1 MRGHHQ
7 DTHERLV
14 GDAEI
19 QVSSDRSFGVVSGV
33 VLLGYGLWPLL
44 HGASPRWWS
53 FVVGG
58 TFLLLALLF
67 PQTLSLLNQLWLKVG
82 CLLQRVMTTVVT
94 GLLFY
99 TSVTPMGLLLRRY
112 GKDLL
117 RLRRDPNARS
127 YWIERLP
134 PGPTP
139 ETMRN
144 QF

>member
-1 MRGHHQ
+1 MRGQ
-7 DTHERLV
+7 QNTHERLV

-19 QVSSDRSFGVVSGV
+19 QPSSERSFGVVFGV
-33 VLLGYGLWPLL
+33 VFLGYGVWPLL
-44 HGASPRWWS
+44 HNANPRWWS

-82 CLLQRVMTTVVT
+82 RLLQRVMTTVVT

-99 TSVTPMGLLLRRY
+99 TSVTPMGLQLRRY
-112 GKDLL
+112 SKDLL

>member
-1 MRGHHQ
+1 
-7 DTHERLV
+7 
-14 GDAEI
+14 
-19 QVSSDRSFGVVSGV
+19 
-33 VLLGYGLWPLL
+33 
-44 HGASPRWWS
+44 
-53 FVVGG
+53 VVGG

-99 TSVTPMGLLLRRY
+99 TSVTPMGLLLRLY

-127 YWIERLP
+127 YWIERRP
-134 PGPTP
+134 PGPAP

>member
-1 MRGHHQ
+1 MLGHQ

-19 QVSSDRSFGVVSGV
+19 QASSDRSFGVVSGV

-67 PQTLSLLNQLWLKVG
+67 SQTLSLLNQLWLKGG
-82 CLLQRVMTTVVT
+82 CLLQRGMTTGVT

-99 TSVTPMGLLLRRY
+99 TSVTPIGLLLRRY
-112 GKDLL
+112 GHALL
-117 RLRRDPNARS
+117 PCRP
-127 YWIERLP
+127 E
-134 PGPTP
+134 PT
-139 ETMRN
+139 
-144 QF
+144 

>member
-1 MRGHHQ
+1 MRGHQ

-19 QVSSDRSFGVVSGV
+19 QASSDRSFGVVSGV

-82 CLLQRVMTTVVT
+82 RLLQRVMTTVVT

-127 YWIERLP
+127 YWIERRP
-134 PGPTP
+134 PGPAP

>member
-1 MRGHHQ
+1 MRGQ
-7 DTHERLV
+7 QNTHERLV

-19 QVSSDRSFGVVSGV
+19 QPSSERSFGVVFGV
-33 VLLGYGLWPLL
+33 VFLGYGVWPLL
-44 HGASPRWWS
+44 HNANPRWWS

-67 PQTLSLLNQLWLKVG
+67 PQTLSLLNRLWLKVG
-82 CLLQRVMTTVVT
+82 RLLHSVMTTVVT
-94 GLLFY
+94 ALLFY
-99 TSVTPMGLLLRRY
+99 TSVTPMGLLLRLY

>member
-1 MRGHHQ
+1 MRGQ
-7 DTHERLV
+7 QNTHEPLV

-19 QVSSDRSFGVVSGV
+19 QASSDRSFGVVSGV
-33 VLLGYGLWPLL
+33 VFLGYGLWPLL
-44 HGASPRWWS
+44 HGEIPRWWS

-67 PQTLSLLNQLWLKVG
+67 PQTLSLLKVG
-82 CLLQRVMTTVVT
+82 RLLQRVMTTVVT

-99 TSVTPMGLLLRRY
+99 TSVTPMGLLLRLY

-127 YWIERLP
+127 YWIERRP
-134 PGPTP
+134 PGPAP

>member
-1 MRGHHQ
+1 MRGHQ

-19 QVSSDRSFGVVSGV
+19 QVSSDRSFGVVFGV
-33 VLLGYGLWPLL
+33 VFLGYGLWPLL
-44 HGASPRWWS
+44 HGEITRWWS

-67 PQTLSLLNQLWLKVG
+67 PQTLSLLNRLWLKVG
-82 CLLQRVMTTVVT
+82 RLLQRVMTTVVT

-99 TSVTPMGLLLRRY
+99 TSVTPMGLLLRLY

>member
-1 MRGHHQ
+1 MRGHQ

-82 CLLQRVMTTVVT
+82 RLLQRVMTTVVT

-99 TSVTPMGLLLRRY
+99 TSVTPMGLLLRLNGR
-112 GKDLL
+112 DLL
-117 RLRRDPNARS
+117 RLCRDANARS
-127 YWIERLP
+127 YWIERRP
-134 PGPTP
+134 PGPAP

>member
-1 MRGHHQ
+1 MLGHQ

-19 QVSSDRSFGVVSGV
+19 QASSDRSFGVVSGV

-82 CLLQRVMTTVVT
+82 RLLQRVMTTVVT

-99 TSVTPMGLLLRRY
+99 TSVTPMGLLLRLY

-127 YWIERLP
+127 YWIERCP
-134 PGPTP
+134 PGPAP

>member
-1 MRGHHQ
+1 MLGHQ

-19 QVSSDRSFGVVSGV
+19 QASSDRSFGVVSGV

-99 TSVTPMGLLLRRY
+99 TSVTPMGLLLRLY

>member
-1 MRGHHQ
+1 MLGHQ

-19 QVSSDRSFGVVSGV
+19 QASSDRSFGVVSGV

-127 YWIERLP
+127 YWIERRP
-134 PGPTP
+134 PGPAP